1 MSNKIPKNRTLE
13 YHVGIMTRAKQN
25 GSEEKV
31 IEGYFAVFDKET
43 ELWPGAF
50 ETIAKGAFDNTLKN
64 DIRALI
70 NHEHRFVIGRTSA
83 GTLQLSTNSNGL
95 WGTIKVNEKDLDAM
109 NLYERVKRGDVTQCS
124 FGFNIL
130 DEDVD
135 YRADGT
141 IKWTIK
147 EIDLHEVSIVTFP
160 AYEETEVT
168 AR

>member
-1 MSNKIPKNRTLE
+1 MDLPEIVIQNC
-13 YHVGIMTRAKQN
+13 VGVN
-25 GSEEKV
+25 VLNE
-31 IEGYFAVFDKET
+31 
-43 ELWPGAF
+43 
-50 ETIAKGAFDNTLKN
+50 N
-64 DIRALI
+64 D
-70 NHEHRFVIGRTSA
+70 V
-83 GTLQLSTNSNGL
+83 
-95 WGTIKVNEKDLDAM
+95 DAM